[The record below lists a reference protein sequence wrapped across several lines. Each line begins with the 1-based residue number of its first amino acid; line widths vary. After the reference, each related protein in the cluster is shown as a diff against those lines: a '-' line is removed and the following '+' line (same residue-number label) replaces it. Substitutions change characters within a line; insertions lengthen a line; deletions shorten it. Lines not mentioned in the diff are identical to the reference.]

1 MTLAWNPVLS
11 DRFCS
16 VEEFEDLRGAPVSA
30 RRVSVKTREGWLRDN
45 GHSRASLIRATNEI
59 VEIKHQR
66 KETACQRRPSKLD
79 RVSAVPPRRP
89 IRMGSSDDDDD
100 ESSVQSATPRLP

>member
-16 VEEFEDLRGAPVSA
+16 VEEFEDLRGAPGTA
-30 RRVSVKTREGWLRDN
+30 RRVSAKTREGWLREN

-66 KETACQRRPSKLD
+66 RETAGQCLPAKLD
-79 RVSAVPPRRP
+79 RVSAIPPRRP
-89 IRMGSSDDDDD
+89 IRSGSSDD
-100 ESSVQSATPRLP
+100 ESSDQCATRRL

>member
-16 VEEFEDLRGAPVSA
+16 VEEFEDLRGEPVSA
-30 RRVSVKTREGWLRDN
+30 RRVSAKTREGWLREN

-66 KETACQRRPSKLD
+66 RETACQRRPSNLD
-79 RVSAVPPRRP
+79 RVSALPPRRP
-89 IRMGSSDDDDD
+89 IRLGSSDD
-100 ESSVQSATPRLP
+100 ESSVQSATHRL